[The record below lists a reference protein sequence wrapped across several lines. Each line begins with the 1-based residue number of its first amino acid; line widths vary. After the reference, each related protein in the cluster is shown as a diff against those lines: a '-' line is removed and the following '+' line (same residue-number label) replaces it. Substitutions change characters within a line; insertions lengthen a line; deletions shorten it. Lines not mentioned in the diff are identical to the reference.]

1 MQLGSIFI
9 TGATGFWGSN
19 FVCEVV
25 RKYPDVR
32 VVCLVKD
39 KINSNQSL
47 LFDPE
52 IWPNLNVVFGDLLDY
67 HSIERIV
74 TDYEIETIVNFASV
88 SIVRIC
94 EDNPLYALN
103 VNVIGTGILAEIAR
117 NHKKVKHLV
126 TISSDKA
133 YSDSFLP
140 YVEDV
145 SPLKGKRPYEA
156 TKSLCDLWCQM
167 YQYNYGVPITV
178 VRSANLFG
186 PGDPN
191 MSRLIPQSCARL
203 VKNESPF
210 LWSDAAEYIREFVY
224 IDDAVDFILNL
235 IKKGHESPEIIKDC
249 YNLGTGEIFKI
260 KDLVNRLIKVSGKDI
275 DIEIKDK
282 EFSFAEIPEQYLSLK
297 KSEEKLGWKA
307 KFVGE
312 QFDVALVNTYNYYY
326 DLINR

>member
-1 MQLGSIFI
+1 MNNLLVIGS
-9 TGATGFWGSN
+9 TGFWGSN

-32 VVCLVKD
+32 VVCLIKD
-39 KINSNQSL
+39 KVNSNQSL

-52 IWPNLNVVFGDLLDY
+52 IWPNLNVVFGDILDY
-67 HSIERIV
+67 NTIERVV
-74 TDYEIETIVNFASV
+74 TDYEIDVIVNFASV

-103 VNVIGTGILAEIAR
+103 VNVLGTGIVAEVAR
-117 NHKKVKHLV
+117 NHKKVKHII
-126 TISSDKA
+126 ISTSDKA
-133 YSDSFLP
+133 YGDSPLP
-140 YVEDV
+140 YKEHIPI
-145 SPLKGKRPYEA
+145 SIGKRPYEA
-156 TKSLCDLWCQM
+156 TKALCDLWCQM

-191 MSRLIPQSCARL
+191 MSRLVPQSCVRL

-235 IKKGHESPEIIKDC
+235 IKKGQESPEIIKDC